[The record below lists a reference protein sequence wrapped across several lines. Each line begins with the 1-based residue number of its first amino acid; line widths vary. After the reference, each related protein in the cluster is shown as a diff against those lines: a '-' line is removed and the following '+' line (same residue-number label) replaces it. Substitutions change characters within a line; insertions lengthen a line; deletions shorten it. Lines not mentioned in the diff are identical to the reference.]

1 MTEVATVLVNTDCK
15 LGIIPLGTANALA
28 HVLMGIKSK
37 IIPVEQACELII
49 EGQATRIDTALCN
62 GERMLLLAGVGFEQQ
77 MIEKAHRDAK
87 NESGQLAY
95 LQGFWQA
102 LGEHEAQDYTVTI
115 DSNEPQVINTTSLIV
130 ANAAPF
136 TTLLAQSAGQPD
148 HQDGLLDVNWLTPNT
163 DSKASTLSIAELVFS
178 SITQTSFAIDSH
190 HTNARE
196 VTISADEPL
205 SYVID
210 GEVKT
215 ADKLVVEVS
224 PKSLSVITSEQA

>member
-1 MTEVATVLVNTDCK
+1 SK
-15 LGIIPLGTANALA
+15 L
-28 HVLMGIKSK
+28 
-37 IIPVEQACELII
+37 IPVEQACELII
-49 EGQATRIDTALCN
+49 EGQASRIDTALCN
-62 GERMLLLAGVGFEQQ
+62 GERMLLLAGIGFEQK

-102 LGEHEAQDYTVTI
+102 LSEHEAQDYTVTL
-115 DSNEPQVINTTSLIV
+115 DDNEPQSINTNSLII

-148 HQDGLLDVNWLTPNT
+148 HNDGLLDVNWLTPN
-163 DSKASTLSIAELVFS
+163 SEAKASTLSIAELVFS
-178 SITQTSFAIDSH
+178 SITQTSFAINSH
-190 HTNARE
+190 HTNAKR
-196 VTISADEPL
+196 VSVSAEKDI

-215 ADKLVVEVS
+215 AEKLVVEVS
-224 PKSLSVITSEQA
+224 PKSLSVIMAET